1 MERSTVGSLLRST
14 QAYCAQVCDR
24 QTLTDGIAY
33 YSERFA
39 GLTEANQFRE
49 IIIDDPARIPAA
61 YEEAER
67 WFREHGLDCRCWAPA
82 DGRASDELSDFLVV
96 RGFQRREYTAMALA
110 RWDNIE
116 VADDVNALPAR
127 AMRAAFHRTVQDAE
141 SPSPLELRQLLVEA
155 YDERLND
162 PQYDMFV
169 ALVDRQPAGRCAL
182 YQVGDIARLMDLTV
196 LPPFAGRGVE
206 AALTAH
212 ALALAKRLTMRNICV
227 QVATDYSTRR
237 TWFESA
243 GFVED
248 GTIVEFHAGVSDDSG
263 QDP

>member
-39 GLTEANQFRE
+39 GLPEANQFRE
-49 IIIDDPARIPAA
+49 VIIDDPARIPAA
-61 YEEAER
+61 YDEAER
-67 WFREHGLDCRCWAPA
+67 WFREHGLDCRRWAPA
-82 DGRASDELSDFLVV
+82 DGRASDELSDFLVGH
-96 RGFQRREYTAMALA
+96 GFRRREYTAMALN
-110 RWDNIE
+110 RWSAID
-116 VADDVNALPAR
+116 VADNVKVLPAR
-127 AMRAAFHRTVQDAE
+127 AMRAAFHETVQGAAL
-141 SPSPLELRQLLVEA
+141 PSPAELREVLIEA

-169 ALVDRQPAGRCAL
+169 ALVDGQPAGRCVL
-182 YQVGDIARLMDLTV
+182 YQVGDIARIMDLTV
-196 LPPFAGRGVE
+196 LTPFTGHGVE

-212 ALALAKRLTMRNICV
+212 ALALAKRLAMRNICV
-227 QVATDYSTRR
+227 QVETDDPAQR

-248 GTIVEFHAGVSDDSG
+248 GTIVEFHAGVSDDSD
-263 QDP
+263 QNP